1 MKFRVFKRPQA
12 IDDIEECFAYIT
24 KDNLEIGIGFL
35 AAIESS
41 LKQLVKFPHLGKS
54 RKFQYKQFREVR
66 MLRVKGFEH
75 YLIFYCI
82 TEKTIEV
89 IRVLQGS
96 RDIDN
101 LFS

>member
-1 MKFRVFKRPQA
+1 MTLRVFKRPQA
-12 IDDIEECFAYIT
+12 VSDIEECFVYIA
-24 KDNLEIGIGFL
+24 KDNIEIGIGFL

-54 RKFQYKQFREVR
+54 RRFQHKQFSEVR

-75 YLIFYCI
+75 YLIFYRV
-82 TEKTIEV
+82 TENTIEV